1 MMNMVDADD
10 FIILHMIMMI
20 IDVDDSALD
29 YDDD

>member
-1 MMNMVDADD
+1 MMKLVDADD

-20 IDVDDSALD
+20 IDVDHSALD

>member
-20 IDVDDSALD
+20 IDVDDFALD

>member
-1 MMNMVDADD
+1 MVNMVDADD